1 MLISI
6 IKPNF
11 EFTDERGSLI
21 QLVRE
26 GFKQINVI
34 KSTAASFRGGHYHQN
49 NVEAFY
55 IISGELELVVFKEK
69 NAEKESYIFKAEDMF
84 LIPSGITHSFYF
96 IKETILVSM
105 YSSGVEMPGGEKDI
119 IAVG

>member
-6 IKPNF
+6 MKPDF

-34 KSTAASFRGGHYHQN
+34 KSTADSFRGGHYHQN
-49 NVEAFY
+49 NAEAFY
-55 IISGELELVVFKEK
+55 VISGEMKLVVFKEE
-69 NAEKESYIFKAEDMF
+69 NADKESYTFKAEDMF
-84 LIPSGITHSFYF
+84 LIPSGIIHSFYF

-105 YSSGVEMPGGEKDI
+105 YSNGVELPGGEKDI